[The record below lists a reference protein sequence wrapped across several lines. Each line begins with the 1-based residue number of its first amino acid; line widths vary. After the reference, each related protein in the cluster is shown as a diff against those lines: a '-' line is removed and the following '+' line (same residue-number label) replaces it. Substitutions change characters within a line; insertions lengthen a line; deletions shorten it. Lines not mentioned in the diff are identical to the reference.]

1 MTIGPSAASIAVSW
15 RPVAGLKPNP
25 HNARVHSERQVAAI
39 ADSIAAFGF
48 NVPLLIDGES
58 RVLAGHGRLLAAE
71 RLGLDEVPTIM
82 LAHLDDAARRGFM
95 IADNRLAEF
104 ASWDSPL
111 LGLELKQLGGLDLDF
126 ALSAT
131 GFSLSEIDLMID
143 FAPAA
148 PSSRAVGRRRPGGPR
163 PDESLP
169 RAQRGGRGEEAAAS
183 SCPAPHPSPAIAG
196 SSPGPSPGTGKGKAR
211 PVARAGDAWRLG
223 PHRLLC
229 GEGDDDAFLAVDDAI
244 RRWQAQSGES
254 ARLEST
260 KESFAATARGR
271 RPAKLAHAAR

>member
-1 MTIGPSAASIAVSW
+1 MTVEPTPARIAVRW
-15 RPVAGLKPNP
+15 RPVASLEPNP

-48 NVPLLIDGES
+48 NVPLLIDRES

-82 LAHLDDAARRGFM
+82 LEHLDDAARRGFM

-111 LGLELKQLGGLDLDF
+111 LGLELKELGGLDLDF

-131 GFSLSEIDLMID
+131 GFSLSDIDLMTD
-143 FAPAA
+143 LAPAVA
-148 PSSRAVGRRRPGGPR
+148 SPRSAGRKRPGG
-163 PDESLP
+163 
-169 RAQRGGRGEEAAAS
+169 GREEEAAAS
-183 SCPAPHPSPAIAG
+183 NPLAVRPTRERSEG
-196 SSPGPSPGTGKGKAR
+196 RKAR

-254 ARLEST
+254 ARLEAT
-260 KESFAATARGR
+260 QGSFASTARGR
-271 RPAKLAHAAR
+271 RAKVSHGAAAR

>member
-1 MTIGPSAASIAVSW
+1 MTVEPTPARIAVSW
-15 RPVAGLKPNP
+15 RPVAGLKTNP

-82 LAHLDDAARRGFM
+82 LEHLDDAARRGFM

-104 ASWDSPL
+104 AAWDNPL
-111 LGLELKQLGGLDLDF
+111 LGLELNELAGLDLDF

-131 GFSLSEIDLMID
+131 GFSLTDIDLMID
-143 FAPAA
+143 AAPAV
-148 PSSRAVGRRRPGGPR
+148 PSPSPGLSRG
-163 PDESLP
+163 L
-169 RAQRGGRGEEAAAS
+169 RGEG
-183 SCPAPHPSPAIAG
+183 PAPHLNPRPASGARA
-196 SSPGPSPGTGKGKAR
+196 KAQ

-229 GEGDDDAFLAVDDAI
+229 GEGDDLAFLAVDDAI

-260 KESFAATARGR
+260 AESFASTARGR
-271 RPAKLAHAAR
+271 RRAKFSHGAAR